1 MTARRTSRALAL
13 LALVAALL
21 PGGATAQTKADAFAG
36 KIPPVSGQLY
46 RKAGRLELATTGNL
60 SLNDAFFTKYFGG
73 AKLGYHFT
81 EFLSAAVHASG
92 GTTRQSGS
100 TVVCTAAGGC
110 QDASEAQLR
119 QVPGRIKGIV
129 GAEIAWSPIY
139 GKLNVLAERVAHFDL
154 SILAG
159 PDVIFHE
166 EISSRKQEEDL
177 ALLGASASPA
187 TTTAYGGHVGLAARV
202 FLTEWMAARLE
213 VKDYIYAVKV
223 PNAGSGS
230 DVQNQFFTEIG
241 VSFFFPT
248 RNRPTR

>member
-13 LALVAALL
+13 LALAAALH
-21 PGGATAQTKADAFAG
+21 PGGAAAQTKADAFAG

-46 RKAGRLELATTGNL
+46 RKAGRLELAATGNL

-81 EFLSAAVHASG
+81 EFLSGAVHASG
-92 GTTRQSGS
+92 GAARQSGS
-100 TVVCTAAGGC
+100 TVVCTAAGC
-110 QDASEAQLR
+110 RDASEAQLR

-154 SILAG
+154 SVIAG

-166 EISSRKQEEDL
+166 EILSRAQVEQ
-177 ALLGASASPA
+177 LGASTPG
-187 TTTAYGGHVGLAARV
+187 TLTAFGGHVGLAARV
-202 FLTEWMAARLE
+202 FLSEWMAARLE
-213 VKDYIYAVKV
+213 VKDYVYAVKV
-223 PNAGSGS
+223 PNAGSGN
-230 DVQNQFFTEIG
+230 DVQNQLFTEIG

>member
-21 PGGATAQTKADAFAG
+21 PGRAAAQTKADAFAG

-46 RKAGRLELATTGNL
+46 RKAGRVELAATGNL

-81 EFLSAAVHASG
+81 EFLSGAVHASG
-92 GTTRQSGS
+92 GAARQTGS

-110 QDASEAQLR
+110 SDASEAQLR

-166 EISSRKQEEDL
+166 EILAREQVDL
-177 ALLGASASPA
+177 VGASASPG
-187 TTTAYGGHVGLAARV
+187 TTTAYGGHVGLAARI

-213 VKDYIYAVKV
+213 VKDYVYAVKV

-230 DVQNQFFTEIG
+230 DLQNQLFTEIG
-241 VSFFFPT
+241 VSFFLPT
-248 RNRPTR
+248 RNRPIR